1 MPKIRPLIITLDG
14 PAGVGKS
21 TVAQNL
27 AHFLRL
33 AYLDTGA
40 MFRAVALH
48 LGEGSWTWP
57 QKTLQSALNAIDFH
71 FAGQGPAAQLTI
83 NNQHIGQEIR
93 SEEIGL
99 WASHLGQRP
108 EVRDSLKRAQQEIGR
123 KTSLV
128 AEGRDMGSVVFPD
141 ARWKFFLDATPEE
154 RARRRWLQLKAMGH
168 NADLGTLTRD
178 LRRRDEQDRNR
189 SEAPLRPAPDAYVVD
204 TTHLNL
210 QQVEDKLRKLIQE
223 THGPSESGS

>member
-1 MPKIRPLIITLDG
+1 MPKTRPFIITLDG

-27 AHFLRL
+27 AHFFRL

-57 QKTLQSALNAIDFH
+57 EKALENALTNIHFH
-71 FAGQGPAAQLTI
+71 FAGQGPAARLTV

-93 SEEIGL
+93 AEEVGL

-108 EVRDSLKRAQQEIGR
+108 EVRDYLMRAQQEIGR

-128 AEGRDMGSVVFPD
+128 AEGRDMGSVVFP
-141 ARWKFFLDATPEE
+141 AAGWKFFLDATTKE
-154 RARRRWLQLKAMGH
+154 RARRRWLQLKAMGQ
-168 NADLGTLTRD
+168 NADLGSLTRD
-178 LRRRDEQDRNR
+178 LRRRDQQDRNR
-189 SEAPLRPAPDAYVVD
+189 SVAPLSPAPDAYVVD
-204 TTHLNL
+204 TTNLNL
-210 QQVEDKLRKLIQE
+210 QQVEEKLQKLIQE
-223 THGPSESGS
+223 TH

>member
-1 MPKIRPLIITLDG
+1 MRKIRPCIITLDG

-21 TVAQNL
+21 TVAQTL
-27 AHFLRL
+27 ADFFRL

-48 LGEGSWTWP
+48 LGEGSWAWP
-57 QKTLQSALNAIDFH
+57 EKELETALNKIHFH
-71 FAGQGPAAQLTI
+71 LAGQGLAARLTV
-83 NNQHIGQEIR
+83 NNQRIGQEIR
-93 SEEIGL
+93 AEEVGL

-108 EVRDSLKRAQQEIGR
+108 EVRDYLKRAQQEIGS

-128 AEGRDMGSVVFPD
+128 AEGRDMGSVVFP
-141 ARWKFFLDATPEE
+141 AAGWKFFLDATAEE
-154 RARRRWLQLKAMGH
+154 RARRRWLQLTARGQ

-189 SEAPLRPAPDAYVVD
+189 SVAPLRPAPDAYVVD
-204 TTHLNL
+204 TTNLNL
-210 QQVEDKLRKLIQE
+210 KQVEEKLRKLIQE
-223 THGPSESGS
+223 KN

>member
-1 MPKIRPLIITLDG
+1 MPKTRPFIITLDG

-21 TVAQNL
+21 TVAQTL
-27 AHFLRL
+27 AHFFSL

-57 QKTLQSALNAIDFH
+57 RKTLQTALNAMH
-71 FAGQGPAAQLTI
+71 FDLSGPGPAARLTV

-93 SEEIGL
+93 AEEVGL

-108 EVRDSLKRAQQEIGR
+108 VVRDYLKRAQQEIGR

-128 AEGRDMGSVVFPD
+128 AEGRDMGSVVFPG
-141 ARWKFFLDATPEE
+141 ATRKFFLDATPEE
-154 RARRRWLQLKAMGH
+154 RARRRWLQLKSMGH
-168 NADLGTLTRD
+168 IADLKTLTRD
-178 LRRRDEQDRNR
+178 LRLRDEQDRNR
-189 SEAPLRPAPDAYVVD
+189 SVAPLRPAPDACVVD
-204 TTHLNL
+204 TTNLSL
-210 QQVEDKLRKLIQE
+210 QQVKEKLRKLIQE
-223 THGPSESGS
+223 QGSPL